1 MITSVEKLADV
12 ALIDAE
18 SCAATGAMSISWWL
32 EEVRAG
38 RAPKPAVQRPRCTRW
53 RLQDVRA
60 FWIAFAEE
68 GQLDP
73 APGIAMR
80 VKAAKASAKAREKR
94 HQAEELAT
102 AKLAA
107 ADQEVAS

>member
-1 MITSVEKLADV
+1 MNTSIEKLTDV

-53 RLQDVRA
+53 RLADVRD
-60 FWIAFAEE
+60 FWRRFAAE
-68 GQLDP
+68 GAADTK
-73 APGIAMR
+73 AGDAM
-80 VKAAKASAKAREKR
+80 KAKMIKASAKARELR
-94 HQAEELAT
+94 LAAQAEA
-102 AKLAA
+102 
-107 ADQEVAS
+107 